1 MQIMSDSQFQY
12 TSNQNQFQRN
22 YDGRKTLSVD
32 KKKYIFVVLSRILA
46 RENTVFCMASD
57 RVIHEPPVFT
67 IFSLDFLSS
76 TKIQYKE
83 TNYDADNIDNN
94 K

>member
-12 TSNQNQFQRN
+12 TSNQNPFQNN

-32 KKKYIFVVLSRILA
+32 IKLIFVVLSRILA

-57 RVIHEPPVFT
+57 RIIHKPPVFT
-67 IFSLDFLSS
+67 IYFPWFL
-76 TKIQYKE
+76 IQY
-83 TNYDADNIDNN
+83 NDAI
-94 K
+94 

>member
-1 MQIMSDSQFQY
+1 MLYYRVFYQEKIPYFVWRQIGLYM
-12 TSNQNQFQRN
+12 NNQFLRF
-22 YDGRKTLSVD
+22 
-32 KKKYIFVVLSRILA
+32 I
-46 RENTVFCMASD
+46 
-57 RVIHEPPVFT
+57 
-67 IFSLDFLSS
+67 SLDFLSS